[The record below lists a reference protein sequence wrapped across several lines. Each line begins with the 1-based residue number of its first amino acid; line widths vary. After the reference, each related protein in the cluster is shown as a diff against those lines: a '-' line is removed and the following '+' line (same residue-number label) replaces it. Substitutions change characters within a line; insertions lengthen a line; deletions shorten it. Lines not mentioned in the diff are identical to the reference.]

1 MSREV
6 YITGLGIVSPIGV
19 GKGAFLAGLRA
30 GRCGLGRLRGLDAS
44 EFRIGRGGEVDDAA
58 VAEGGIDPNEGR
70 CLAFALRACRAALAD
85 ACLDAASL
93 PEDTTLA
100 LGSGAGEMRATELAL
115 GPAEGALPLD
125 HPDPLQPPNAV
136 TSKLALRLGLRG
148 RQLTF
153 TNACAAGAQA
163 IAVAADLIRDGR
175 AELALAGGVEVLNR
189 MVMSGFEAL
198 RAVSPTG
205 CHPFDADRD
214 GIQLGEL
221 AAFVVLEGGERVDR
235 RAARPYARVAGS
247 GASADAFHVVRPDE
261 GGAGAVLALRRALA
275 DARLAPEDIDYVNA
289 HGTGTVQNDPVE
301 LAALAEVF
309 GERAK
314 ELPISST
321 KAMLGHALGASGAAE
336 VVVCALALRER
347 FLPPTIG
354 WRRPIAGYEGFDF
367 VPNAAREG
375 VALRRVVS
383 NAFAFGGNNVVLVL
397 SSPQKNGKIRCEGVD
412 VCALSG
418 YNWGLNETAG

>member
-1 MSREV
+1 MTRDV

-19 GKGAFLAGLRA
+19 GKEAFLEALRA
-30 GRCGLGRLRGLDAS
+30 GRSGLDRLRGLDAS
-44 EFRIGRGGEVDDAA
+44 EFRIGRGGEVDDAVVDA
-58 VAEGGIDPNEGR
+58 GTPLNEGR
-70 CLAFALRACRAALAD
+70 CLAFALRACREAVAD
-85 ACLDAASL
+85 AGLEPGSL

-100 LGSGAGEMRATELAL
+100 LGSGAGEMRAMETTMAPPEA
-115 GPAEGALPLD
+115 ALPLD
-125 HPDPLQPPNAV
+125 HPDPMQPPNSV
-136 TSKLALRLGLRG
+136 TSKLAGRLGLRG

-153 TNACAAGAQA
+153 INACAAGAQA

-175 AELALAGGVEVLNR
+175 ADLALAGGVEVLNR

-205 CHPFDADRD
+205 PRPFDAERD
-214 GIQLGEL
+214 GIQLAEM
-221 AAFVVLEGGERVDR
+221 AAFVVLESEGRVALSSGGQERGPGPPGSAR
-235 RAARPYARVAGS
+235 IARPYARVAGS

-261 GGAGAVLALRRALA
+261 EGAGAALALRRALDA
-275 DARLAPEDIDYVNA
+275 ARLAPQDIDYVNA

-301 LAALAEVF
+301 MAAIVSVF
-309 GERAK
+309 GDRAR

-336 VVVCALALRER
+336 VVICALALRER

-354 WRRPIAGYEGFDF
+354 WEHPMPGYEGFDF
-367 VPNAAREG
+367 VPNEAREG
-375 VALRRVVS
+375 VELRHLVS

-397 SSPQKNGKIRCEGVD
+397 SSPDPDSR
-412 VCALSG
+412 S
-418 YNWGLNETAG
+418 